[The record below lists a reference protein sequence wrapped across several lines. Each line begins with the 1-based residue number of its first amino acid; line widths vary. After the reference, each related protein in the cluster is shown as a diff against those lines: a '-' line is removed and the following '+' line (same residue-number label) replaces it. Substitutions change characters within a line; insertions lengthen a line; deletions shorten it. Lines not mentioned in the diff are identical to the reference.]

1 MVENPILRGFNPDPS
16 ICRVGADYYI
26 ATSTFEWCP
35 GVRIHHSRDLE
46 EWRLA
51 ARPLNRPGLLDLEG
65 VPDSCGVWA
74 PCLTWHE
81 GLFYLLFTVVR
92 RFDGNFKDTHN
103 YLTTCASI
111 DGEWSDPVYLNSS
124 GFDPSLYHAPDGR
137 KWLLNMIWDHR
148 PDRTF
153 FRGIVLQEYAPSR
166 GRLVGERSLIFE
178 GTGHNCTE
186 GPHLYR
192 FGEYHY
198 LMTAEGGTGY
208 DHVVTMARSRNLHG
222 PYEADPSGP
231 VLTSRF
237 EPEHP
242 LQRAGHAD
250 LVESP
255 DGRLFLV
262 HLCSRPLPGTRRS
275 PMGRETAIQRVE
287 LTTDGWIRLASG
299 GQLPE
304 VEVDVGRSP
313 EVPQAPST
321 KRLEA
326 QVDDFEGPALP
337 GHFQW
342 LRSPR
347 PAALFSLEERP
358 GFLRLYGR
366 ESPGSLFRQ
375 ALVARRQEDF
385 SYEAQTEIEFEP
397 EHFQQMAGLICYY
410 NSSKF
415 HYLFISR
422 DTAIGKHLAVMSC
435 EGDALLEATFPGYAD
450 RVPLPDGRAIRLRA
464 RVNAAAL
471 TFSWS
476 DRTDGWTDLP
486 FELDAGVLSDE
497 AGKGEGAQFTGA
509 FVGMCCQDLAGT
521 RRPADFSWF
530 SYRPLPSAPARARA
544 TRHTAGVGR
553 SG

>member
-16 ICRVGADYYI
+16 ICRVGEDYYI
-26 ATSTFEWCP
+26 ATSTFEWYP
-35 GVRIHHSRDLE
+35 GMQIHHSRDLAN
-46 EWRLA
+46 WRLV
-51 ARPLNRPGLLDLEG
+51 ARPLNRPELLDMEG

-81 GLFYLLFTVVR
+81 GLFYLCYTVVR

-111 DGEWSDPVYLNSS
+111 EGDWSEPVYLNSG
-124 GFDPSLYHAPDGR
+124 GFDPSLYHAGDGR

-153 FRGIVLQEYAPSR
+153 FRGISLQEYAPAER
-166 GRLVGERSLIFE
+166 RLVGRRSIIFD
-178 GTGHNCTE
+178 GSGSDCTE

-192 FGEYHY
+192 FGDHYY

-208 DHVVTMARSRNLHG
+208 DHVVTVARSREMHG
-222 PYEADPSGP
+222 PWEVDPAGP
-231 VLTSRF
+231 VVTARYD
-237 EPEHP
+237 PGHP

-255 DGRLFLV
+255 DGSLFLV

-275 PMGRETAIQRVE
+275 PLGRETAIQRVE
-287 LTTDGWIRLASG
+287 LTADGWIRLASG
-299 GQLPE
+299 GQLPA
-304 VEVDVGRSP
+304 VEVDVGSACDVSKPPAP
-313 EVPQAPST
+313 E
-321 KRLEA
+321 RRGA
-326 QVDDFEGPALP
+326 QVDDFQGPELP
-337 GHFQW
+337 AHFQW

-347 PAALFSLEERP
+347 PAELFSLGERP

-385 SYEAQTEIEFEP
+385 SYEAQTEVWFEP
-397 EHFQQMAGLICYY
+397 EHFQHMAGLICYY

-415 HYLFISR
+415 HYLYISR
-422 DTAIGKHLAVMSC
+422 DDEVGKHLAVMSC
-435 EGDALLEATFPGYAD
+435 EGELLLDANFPDYAG
-450 RVPLPDGRAIRLRA
+450 RIPLPEGRAIRLRA
-464 RVNAAAL
+464 RVTEGSL
-471 TFSWS
+471 GFSFS
-476 DRTDGWTDLP
+476 DEGGDWRELP
-486 FELDAGVLSDE
+486 LELDASLLSDE

-509 FVGMCCQDLAGT
+509 FVGMCCQDLEGT
-521 RRPADFSWF
+521 GRPADFAWF
-530 SYRPLPSAPARARA
+530 SYRPL
-544 TRHTAGVGR
+544 T
-553 SG
+553 

>member
-26 ATSTFEWCP
+26 ATSTFEWYP
-35 GVRIHHSRDLE
+35 GVRIHHSRDLA

-51 ARPLNRPGLLDLEG
+51 SRPLDRPDLLDLEG

-81 GLFYLLFTVVR
+81 GLFYLLYTVVR

-111 DGEWSDPVYLNSS
+111 GGDWSDPVYLNSS

-153 FRGIVLQEYAPSR
+153 FRGVSLQEYAPLQR
-166 GRLVGERSLIFE
+166 RLVGERSLIFE
-178 GTGHNCTE
+178 GTGHGCTE

-192 FGEYHY
+192 FGGYHY

-208 DHVVTMARSRNLHG
+208 DHVITMARSRDLHG
-222 PYEADPSGP
+222 PYEADPAGP
-231 VLTSRF
+231 VLTSRLA
-237 EPEHP
+237 PDHP
-242 LQRAGHAD
+242 LQRAGHGD
-250 LVESP
+250 LVESA
-255 DGRLFLV
+255 GGKFFLV

-275 PMGRETAIQRVE
+275 PLGRETAIQRLK
-287 LTTDGWIRLASG
+287 LTEDGWFRLASG

-304 VEVDVGRSP
+304 VSVDVGAPANGRGLPAAAQSP
-313 EVPQAPST
+313 E
-321 KRLEA
+321 
-326 QVDDFEGPALP
+326 QVDRFGGPELP
-337 GHFQW
+337 SRYQW
-342 LRSPR
+342 LRCPV
-347 PAALFSLEERP
+347 PGELFSLGDRP
-358 GFLRLYGR
+358 DHLRLFGL
-366 ESPGSLFRQ
+366 ESPGSLYRQ

-385 SYEAQTEIEFEP
+385 SYEAQTEIRFEP

-415 HYLFISR
+415 HYLYISR
-422 DTAIGKHLAVMSC
+422 DTEVGRHLAVMSC
-435 EGDALLEATFPGYAD
+435 DGDALLEAMFPGYAN
-450 RVPLPDGRAIRLRA
+450 RVPLPKGRSVRLRA
-464 RVNAAAL
+464 RVRGRSLVFGWSAAGGG
-471 TFSWS
+471 WS
-476 DRTDGWTDLP
+476 DLP
-486 FELDAGVLSDE
+486 LELDASVLSDE
-497 AGKGEGAQFTGA
+497 AGRGEGAQFTGA

-521 RRPADFSWF
+521 RRPADFAWF
-530 SYRPLPSAPARARA
+530 SYRPLP
-544 TRHTAGVGR
+544 
-553 SG
+553 